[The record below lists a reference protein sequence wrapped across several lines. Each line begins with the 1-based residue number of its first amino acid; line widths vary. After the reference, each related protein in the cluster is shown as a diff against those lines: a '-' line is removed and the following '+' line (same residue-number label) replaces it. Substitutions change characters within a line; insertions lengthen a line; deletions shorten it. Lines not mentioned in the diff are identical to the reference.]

1 MLPTTERERWSEGAR
16 GERERWSKGERGERD
31 EAKGQEERDGAKE
44 KRRVRDV
51 RSGPDN
57 NEWLAWMV
65 DRQITRA
72 SAADSNN
79 ARFIRSAYSVGT
91 Q

>member
-1 MLPTTERERWSEGAR
+1 MKGQEEREKWSEG
-16 GERERWSKGERGERD
+16 EEVRERWSKRTRGERG
-31 EAKGQEERDGAKE
+31 GAKE